1 MLLLFF
7 VILFQPL
14 ILISVKNYCKI
25 VDMKFSL
32 KHLFNKISII
42 LVEDIVLS
50 YFLTNS
56 DLPSINNSPI
66 IILISIIITYMLRR
80 IVRTYRLYQSLV
92 HLYHPEDNHIYWLGS
107 YYIGFYYNIVEF
119 TIKLFIC
126 ITIIELNYWNSF
138 FYLLLQDI
146 IEICLYYTK
155 TMDTSNELFH
165 ITSNYIFKK
174 LNE

>member
-7 VILFQPL
+7 VILCQPL

-56 DLPSINNSPI
+56 DFPSINNSPI

-80 IVRTYRLYQSLV
+80 VVRTYRLYQSLV
-92 HLYHPEDNHIYWLGS
+92 HLYHPEDNDIYWLGS

-119 TIKLFIC
+119 VIKLFIC
-126 ITIIELNYWNSF
+126 TAIIEFNYWNSF
-138 FYLLLQDI
+138 FYLLLQHI

-155 TMDTSNELFH
+155 TIDTSNELFH